1 MLSSKRVTDVHIL
14 PTGRQGGPLA
24 ADHLDVDWLL
34 RSRLGSHLFLIAG
47 SAAVPAAALHALTRG
62 GDAPVSGVGHLVIM
76 AVGSSIAAFA
86 CIALAIAGVRG
97 RDGRSLISGGAFGA
111 MTLLLVFHGL
121 ATPGVFI
128 GPNGII
134 ALAGGAALPVGGAML
149 ALAALPAL
157 RRTDSLRVPAIAVG
171 TFLGLIAAAGI
182 AAFAGPSI
190 VPQLPQAGSR
200 VAVGFLAAG
209 VGFYLVVA
217 LRAVRTFTLTRRT
230 SDLLVV
236 VGVTWLGFALVPVL
250 LLQAGSWAWWTG
262 HALEL
267 LGVTLVGVPIAL
279 DLRRGRPS
287 HPVVGDLP
295 AAELVASQEAFL
307 GPRVRALMVRLERK
321 DRSTEEHTRRV
332 AELAVAIGDELGLAP
347 GRLRELALGG
357 LLHDMGK
364 LAVPDAILGK
374 PGALDDEEFAI
385 IRRHP
390 GDGDELLA
398 DLGYSARIR
407 RMVRGHHERLDGSGY
422 PDALRGGEL
431 ELETRILAV
440 ADVYDALVSPRV
452 YRAAWPVERALALL
466 REEAG
471 VAFDTRCVDAL
482 ERLVGVAGPELRL
495 AA

>member
-1 MLSSKRVTDVHIL
+1 M
-14 PTGRQGGPLA
+14 
-24 ADHLDVDWLL
+24 
-34 RSRLGSHLFLIAG
+34 
-47 SAAVPAAALHALTRG
+47 
-62 GDAPVSGVGHLVIM
+62 SGVGHLVIM

-86 CIALAIAGVRG
+86 CIALAIAGVRS
-97 RDGRSLISGGAFGA
+97 RDARSLISGGAFGA
-111 MTLLLVFHGL
+111 MTLLLVIHGL
-121 ATPGVFI
+121 ATPGVFM

-157 RRTDSLRVPAIAVG
+157 RRSDDVLLPAIAVSV
-171 TFLGLIAAAGI
+171 FLACIAIAGA
-182 AAFAGPSI
+182 AAFAHPGI
-190 VPQLPQAGSR
+190 VPQLPQAGSDTAVAFMAAGLCFYLL
-200 VAVGFLAAG
+200 VAV
-209 VGFYLVVA
+209 
-217 LRAVRTFTLTRRT
+217 RAVRTFTLTRRA
-230 SDLLVV
+230 SDLVV
-236 VGVTWLGFALVPVL
+236 VVGIVWLGFALYPAL
-250 LLQAGSWAWWTG
+250 MLQPGSWAWWTG

-267 LGVTLVGVPIAL
+267 LGVALVGVSIAL

-287 HPVVGDLP
+287 RPVVGDLA

-422 PDALRGGEL
+422 PDALLGEEL
-431 ELETRILAV
+431 DLETRILAV
-440 ADVYDALVSPRV
+440 ADVFDALVSPRV
-452 YRAAWPVERALALL
+452 YRAA
-466 REEAG
+466 
-471 VAFDTRCVDAL
+471 
-482 ERLVGVAGPELRL
+482 
-495 AA
+495 

>member
-1 MLSSKRVTDVHIL
+1 
-14 PTGRQGGPLA
+14 
-24 ADHLDVDWLL
+24 VDWLL

-62 GDAPVSGVGHLVIM
+62 GEAPVSGVGHLIIM

-86 CIALAIAGVRG
+86 CIALAIAGVRS

-111 MTLLLVFHGL
+111 MTLLLVIHGL
-121 ATPGVFI
+121 ATPGVFL

-149 ALAALPAL
+149 ALSALPGL
-157 RRTDSLRVPAIAVG
+157 RRSESLRTPAVAVA
-171 TFLGLIAAAGI
+171 TLLVAIAAAGI
-182 AAFAGPSI
+182 AAFAHPSI
-190 VPQLPQAGSR
+190 VPPLPQAGSDA
-200 VAVGFLAAG
+200 AVGFLVVG
-209 VGFYLVVA
+209 VCFYLLVA
-217 LRAVRTFTLTRRT
+217 VRAVRTYTLTRRA
-230 SDLLVV
+230 SDLVVV

-250 LLQAGSWAWWTG
+250 LLQPGTWAWWLG
-262 HALEL
+262 HTLEL
-267 LGVTLVGVPIAL
+267 LGVTLVGVPLAL
-279 DLRRGRPS
+279 DLQRGRPS
-287 HPVVGDLP
+287 RPVVGDLP

-307 GPRVRALMVRLERK
+307 GPRVRALMVRLEQK

-357 LLHDMGK
+357 LVHDIGK

-374 PGALDDEEFAI
+374 PGALDDEEFAV

-390 GDGDELLA
+390 SDGDELLA
-398 DLGYSARIR
+398 DLGFSPHIR

-422 PDALRGGEL
+422 PDALCGAQL
-431 ELETRILAV
+431 DLETRILAV

-452 YRAAWPVERALALL
+452 YRDAWPVARALGLL
-466 REEAG
+466 RDEAG
-471 VAFDTRCVDAL
+471 THFDVRCVGAL
-482 ERLVGVAGPELRL
+482 ERLVGDGRPALRL

>member
-1 MLSSKRVTDVHIL
+1 
-14 PTGRQGGPLA
+14 
-24 ADHLDVDWLL
+24 
-34 RSRLGSHLFLIAG
+34 
-47 SAAVPAAALHALTRG
+47 
-62 GDAPVSGVGHLVIM
+62 
-76 AVGSSIAAFA
+76 
-86 CIALAIAGVRG
+86 
-97 RDGRSLISGGAFGA
+97 
-111 MTLLLVFHGL
+111 
-121 ATPGVFI
+121 
-128 GPNGII
+128 
-134 ALAGGAALPVGGAML
+134 ML

-471 VAFDTRCVDAL
+471 VAFDVRCVAAL
-482 ERLVGVAGPELRL
+482 ERLVDVPGPELRL